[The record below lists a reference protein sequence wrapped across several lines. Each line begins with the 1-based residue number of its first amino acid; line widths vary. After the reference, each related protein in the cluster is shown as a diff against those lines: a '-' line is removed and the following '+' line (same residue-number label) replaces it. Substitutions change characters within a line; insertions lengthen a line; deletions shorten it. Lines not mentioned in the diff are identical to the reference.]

1 MGKREENKKELRQKI
16 IRASRELFDKNGFE
30 ATFMEQIAEKA
41 GVGIGTAYNYFKSKE
56 ELYVLSMAE
65 TIAYDFKSPTMEGDS
80 SDVSGIIA
88 EAVMRQVKK
97 IGYVNKKILRT
108 AFPFI
113 MKGMSKDDSF
123 LREAMKIDFS
133 LMDHIRDM
141 FDTLKRNKR
150 LAEDFKTDVATDIV
164 FSALVYQLMS
174 YVFIDEMT
182 FEKACD
188 NISEGIHFILSDTSR

>member
-1 MGKREENKKELRQKI
+1 
-16 IRASRELFDKNGFE
+16 
-30 ATFMEQIAEKA
+30 
-41 GVGIGTAYNYFKSKE
+41 
-56 ELYVLSMAE
+56 MAE

-113 MKGMSKDDSF
+113 IKGMSKDDSF

-141 FDTLKRNKR
+141 FDTLERNKR